1 MINLSNKI
9 FFILLMF
16 FPLSVLVGP
25 SVSLIN
31 IVIISAMYLYFFLKF
46 KHYNFLLKDKTVR
59 ILLFLYLYFVFNTLI
74 SLSIENSIY
83 RNLGFIR
90 FVLFFLAT
98 NYIFFTIKTSTKI
111 FFVWTIVF
119 LIFIFD
125 VYFERFSGANIF
137 GWGATSLNGVPQP
150 HGERVVSFFKDEPI
164 AGAFINGFIFLI
176 LGYLLNVL
184 KNKRHRNILFLTIIL
199 IFFFSVLITGERSNT
214 LKALFGLILLVCL
227 IDIFD
232 FKSKIIFLIV
242 LPILIILVVNNSNYL
257 KHRYIGQIFSKI
269 YTYKNLKNFENNIYI
284 KHYKSGFEVFKNNPL
299 TGVGNKNYRVETCS
313 PKNKFKKNDYFCTT
327 HPHQI
332 YFEFLSE
339 HGFIGTILLLYI
351 FFKLIFKNL
360 RVIIDSQN
368 YLQIGAF
375 AFLICNFLPLL
386 PSGAFFSDFNISLFI
401 LNLSILYAVNEK
413 TNIFFI
419 KENKNDI
426 FKI

>member
-9 FFILLMF
+9 FFILLLF

-25 SVSLIN
+25 SISLIN

-59 ILLFLYLYFVFNTLI
+59 LLIFLYLYLVFNTII

-90 FVLFFLAT
+90 FILFFLAI
-98 NYIFFTIKTSTKI
+98 NYIFFAIKTSTKI
-111 FFVWTIVF
+111 FFIWTIIF

-150 HGERVVSFFKDEPI
+150 HGERIVSFFKDEPI
-164 AGAFINGFIFLI
+164 AGAFINGFIFII

-184 KNKRHRNILFLTIIL
+184 KNKKYRNIIFLITIL
-199 IFFFSVLITGERSNT
+199 IFFSAVLITGERSNT
-214 LKALFGLILLVCL
+214 LKALFGLILLICL

-232 FKSKIIFLIV
+232 FKSKITFFIV
-242 LPILIILVVNNSNYL
+242 LPILIMIVVNNSDYL
-257 KHRYIGQIFSKI
+257 KNRYIGQIFSKI
-269 YTYKNLKNFENNIYI
+269 YTEKNLEYFENNIYI
-284 KHYKSGFEVFKNNPL
+284 KLYKSGFEVFKNNPL

-313 PKNKFKKNDYFCTT
+313 HKNKFKKNDYFCTT
-327 HPHQI
+327 HPHQL
-332 YFEFLSE
+332 YFEFLAE
-339 HGFIGTILLLYI
+339 HGFVGIILLLYI

-360 RVIIDSQN
+360 RVIIGSQN

-375 AFLICNFLPLL
+375 TFLISNFLPLL

>member
-1 MINLSNKI
+1 MINLSNKF

-59 ILLFLYLYFVFNTLI
+59 LLIFLYLYLVFNTII

-90 FVLFFLAT
+90 FVLFFLAI
-98 NYIFFTIKTSTKI
+98 NYIFFAIKTSTKI
-111 FFVWTIVF
+111 FFIWTIIF

-150 HGERVVSFFKDEPI
+150 HGERIVSFFKDEPI
-164 AGAFINGFIFLI
+164 AGAFINGFIFII

-184 KNKRHRNILFLTIIL
+184 KNKKYRNIIFLITIL
-199 IFFFSVLITGERSNT
+199 IFFSAVLITGERSNT
-214 LKALFGLILLVCL
+214 LKVLFGLILLVCL

-232 FKSKIIFLIV
+232 FKSKITFFIV
-242 LPILIILVVNNSNYL
+242 LPILIMIVVNNSDYL
-257 KHRYIGQIFSKI
+257 KNRYIGQIFSKI
-269 YTYKNLKNFENNIYI
+269 YTEKNLEYFENNIYI
-284 KHYKSGFEVFKNNPL
+284 KLYKSGFEVFKNNPL

-313 PKNKFKKNDYFCTT
+313 HKNKFKKNDYFCTT

-332 YFEFLSE
+332 YFEFLAE
-339 HGFIGTILLLYI
+339 HGFVGIILLLYI

-360 RVIIDSQN
+360 REIIGSQN

-375 AFLICNFLPLL
+375 TFLISNFLPLL

>member
-9 FFILLMF
+9 FFILLLF

-25 SVSLIN
+25 SISLIN
-31 IVIISAMYLYFFLKF
+31 IVITSAMYLYFFLKF

-59 ILLFLYLYFVFNTLI
+59 LLIFLYLYLVFNTII

-90 FVLFFLAT
+90 FVLFFLAI
-98 NYIFFTIKTSTKI
+98 NYIFFAIKTSTKI
-111 FFVWTIVF
+111 FFIWTIIF

-150 HGERVVSFFKDEPI
+150 HGERIVSFFKDEPI
-164 AGAFINGFIFLI
+164 AGAFINGFIFII

-184 KNKRHRNILFLTIIL
+184 KNKKYRNIIFLITIL
-199 IFFFSVLITGERSNT
+199 IFFSAVLITGERSNT
-214 LKALFGLILLVCL
+214 LKVLFGLILLVCL

-232 FKSKIIFLIV
+232 FKSKITFFIV
-242 LPILIILVVNNSNYL
+242 LPILIMIVVNNSDYL
-257 KHRYIGQIFSKI
+257 KNRYIGQIFSKI
-269 YTYKNLKNFENNIYI
+269 YTEKNLEYFQNNIYI
-284 KHYKSGFEVFKNNPL
+284 KLYKSGFEVFKNNPL

-313 PKNKFKKNDYFCTT
+313 HKNKFKKNDYFCTT

-332 YFEFLSE
+332 YFEFLAE
-339 HGFIGTILLLYI
+339 HGFVGIILLLYI

-360 RVIIDSQN
+360 REIIGSQN

-375 AFLICNFLPLL
+375 SFLISNFLPLL

-426 FKI
+426 SKI

>member
-9 FFILLMF
+9 FFILLLF

-25 SVSLIN
+25 SISLIN
-31 IVIISAMYLYFFLKF
+31 IVITSAMYLYFFLKF

-59 ILLFLYLYFVFNTLI
+59 LLTFLYLYLVFNTII

-90 FVLFFLAT
+90 FVLFFLAI
-98 NYIFFTIKTSTKI
+98 NYIFFAIKTSAKI
-111 FFVWTIVF
+111 FFIWTIIF

-137 GWGATSLNGVPQP
+137 GWGAPTINGVPQP
-150 HGERVVSFFKDEPI
+150 HADRIVSFFKDEPI
-164 AGAFINGFIFLI
+164 AGAFINGFIFII

-184 KNKRHRNILFLTIIL
+184 KNKKYRNIIFLITIL
-199 IFFFSVLITGERSNT
+199 IFFSAVLITGERSNT
-214 LKALFGLILLVCL
+214 LKVLFGLILLVCL

-232 FKSKIIFLIV
+232 FKSKITFFIV
-242 LPILIILVVNNSNYL
+242 LPILIMIVVNNSDYL

-269 YTYKNLKNFENNIYI
+269 YAEKNLEYFENNIYI
-284 KHYKSGFEVFKNNPL
+284 KLYKSGFEVFKNNPL

-313 PKNKFKKNDYFCTT
+313 HKNKFKKNDYFCTT

-332 YFEFLSE
+332 YFEFLAE
-339 HGFIGTILLLYI
+339 HGFVGIILLLYI

-360 RVIIDSQN
+360 REIIGSQN

-375 AFLICNFLPLL
+375 TFLISNFLPLL